1 MPIANGKVQRHSRA
15 SYISILEVFS
25 LIVMFNF
32 KNFSIEFDD
41 NIVTDTARQS
51 SKNTNGRSLSAND
64 ENDDAKQR
72 SSTNNVNFQTD
83 RALFAHLTSSAL
95 HVRVGTS
102 AYRSAA
108 NVPPLRL
115 PLLPLPHPFRW
126 SRTRASDAFEYLFF
140 SSATSSIIFDFTFY
154 ENR

>member
-1 MPIANGKVQRHSRA
+1 
-15 SYISILEVFS
+15 
-25 LIVMFNF
+25 MFYL
-32 KNFSIEFDD
+32 KNFSFEFDD
-41 NIVTDTARQS
+41 NIVTDTTRRL
-51 SKNTNGRSLSAND
+51 SKNINGWSLSAND
-64 ENDDAKQR
+64 KNDDAKQR

-115 PLLPLPHPFRW
+115 PSTPTTTSFPMVTHSRLGRIRIPFLLLRHFTDHFWLYFLRKPLNVNPFQK
-126 SRTRASDAFEYLFF
+126 
-140 SSATSSIIFDFTFY
+140 IQKVI
-154 ENR
+154 